1 MKKID
6 KSINY
11 LDNFNQVLVD
21 TYDADTNKLL
31 FFNLSMRA
39 TERRLNLIGVISQVL
54 NKNKSKVYTNKK
66 TKKRYKFIKS
76 NGKV

>member
-21 TYDADTNKLL
+21 TYDADTNELL

-39 TERRLNLIGVISQVL
+39 TERRLNLIGVISQFL
-54 NKNKSKVYTNKK
+54 NKSKSKVYTNKK

-76 NGKV
+76 NG